1 MKHHQIHHE
10 NTLLV
15 SEASQASQASPCA
28 CLQAVLLRGTT
39 ITFQDHQDGIAVAGR
54 PRPSKYRGQQLEGC
68 FLPLRVPPLMG
79 LIMVN
84 HGS

>member
-15 SEASQASQASPCA
+15 SETSQASQASACA

-54 PRPSKYRGQQLEGC
+54 PGRHDVKKASSSRDVE
-68 FLPLRVPPLMG
+68 PLRVPPLMG

-84 HGS
+84 NGS

>member
-15 SEASQASQASPCA
+15 SEASQACQASPCA

-54 PRPSKYRGQQLEGC
+54 PRHDVSWPAARGMLSPLEY
-68 FLPLRVPPLMG
+68 
-79 LIMVN
+79 
-84 HGS
+84 HH